1 MEDMGNVYF
10 LVENQKLPFEAWRG
24 LSSNESDEA
33 QKWLAGKEG
42 KSKDEI
48 NRYGYY
54 NYNKENGVIEVDKG
68 NPIKDGTQD
77 DSRVADF
84 VGRKLERFNGDDCMK
99 ARKLMLEGKLPSES
113 EEDAGVRA
121 AYGFSVAGNAKPYF
135 KYEEYVDN
143 KNQLIIDI
151 FSEGVQDKLGLLGH
165 ILWGLGNGSYAL
177 KDDIVSQRMMKS
189 LELNDP
195 IEYFNKLE
203 ESIQNQGDFD
213 NLLSKYNEL
222 KNQATTNQDT
232 KIIEDMNNDIS
243 LVNTFFK
250 TMPPAE
256 GYAAGARF
264 LTDDSWGGGGVSR
277 LRKKRRNT
285 RRKNT
290 RRRNTRRK
298 NTRRRN
304 TRRRNTRRKNTRRKN
319 TRRRNTRRKN
329 TIRRNTRR
337 RY

>member
-1 MEDMGNVYF
+1 MENPVYF
-10 LVENQKLPFEAWRG
+10 LYQGKKLPFEAWKG

-68 NPIKDGTQD
+68 NPIKNDVQD
-77 DSRVADF
+77 ESLVADF
-84 VGRKLERFNGDDCMK
+84 LGRKLERFNGDDCMK

-121 AYGFSVAGNAKPYF
+121 AYGFSVAGNAAPYF
-135 KYEEYVDN
+135 EYKKYDYYIKIILN
-143 KNQLIIDI
+143 KDAPDGINDDI
-151 FSEGVQDKLGLLGH
+151 VHGLLGH
-165 ILWGLGNGSYAL
+165 ILWGLGNGDYAIQS
-177 KDDIVSQRMMKS
+177 DIVSQRMMEL

-195 IEYFNKLE
+195 IEYFNTL
-203 ESIQNQGDFD
+203 QNAINNQEIFD
-213 NLLSKYNEL
+213 NLLKKYNEL
-222 KNQATTNQDT
+222 KKQTTKIIQAP
-232 KIIEDMNNDIS
+232 KIIEDMDNDIS
-243 LVNTFFK
+243 LVKTFLNTKVERDPEQIKFM
-250 TMPPAE
+250 TE
-256 GYAAGARF
+256 
-264 LTDDSWGGGGVSR
+264 LGGGSGVSR
-277 LRKKRRNT
+277 LRKKRRNTRRRRRST

-304 TRRRNTRRKNTRRKN
+304 TKRRNTRRKNTRR
-319 TRRRNTRRKN
+319 
-329 TIRRNTRR
+329 